1 MKKILNVKLQ
11 RNPLTHNPYDY
22 NAHVVTVGN
31 IGLSEIIDEMI
42 KEDKEINKET
52 AFKILNAFNSKAA
65 DLVIS
70 GYNVDTNLV
79 TLSPTVNG
87 SFYGGKFN
95 HELSSVDISVKFGT
109 ELNKALINSNF
120 QLVEVENTDNKES
133 NEQTEQLL
141 DSFNDNISTERRP
154 GYSSSLLN
162 PEREP
167 ACGMAFRRW
176 LCNS

>member
-11 RNPLTHNPYDY
+11 RNPLSHNPTNYI
-22 NAHVVTVGN
+22 AQVVTIGSV
-31 IGLSEIIDEMI
+31 GLSEIIDEMI
-42 KEDKEINKET
+42 KENKDIDKET
-52 AFKILNAFNSKAA
+52 AFNLLNAFNRKAA

-95 HELSSVDISVKFGT
+95 HELSSVDISVKFGN
-109 ELNKALINSNF
+109 ELNKALLSSNF
-120 QLVEVENTDNKES
+120 QVVEVENTDNKES
-133 NEQTEQLL
+133 NEQNEQLL